1 MGMNSILLLV
11 TALSISI
18 SAWLWFAWQ
27 QSKQKVTLPN
37 KQEENLMEASTLY
50 NASPVKWQKQNKYM
64 GKKRPR
70 NHINQEGEFNQTLYI
85 LDDNEINQQLLKQY
99 AIENKY
105 NALFFGDLQEMSDF
119 YMKESQKLN
128 IESRFMPDCI
138 LVSDMCGALDL
149 VKMQEKNNNTNI
161 KLIILSQNPAYG
173 GGKAI
178 TLARPINH
186 TKIHYAV
193 SLAFKQ

>member
-119 YMKESQKLN
+119 YMKES
-128 IESRFMPDCI
+128 
-138 LVSDMCGALDL
+138 
-149 VKMQEKNNNTNI
+149 
-161 KLIILSQNPAYG
+161 
-173 GGKAI
+173 
-178 TLARPINH
+178 
-186 TKIHYAV
+186 TKT
-193 SLAFKQ
+193 